1 MADTDAIAPHADGC
15 VITLKVVPRASR
27 TAIWRGADGS
37 IVVRL
42 TAPPVDGAA
51 NEALVRAL
59 ADRFRIA
66 KSAVRIAA
74 GATGRRKRVVL
85 AGVSPEDAAAILL
98 VGRQAAARRSLPI
111 VSIQRH
117 VVEEGSA
124 PSIVGWRS
132 RGRAPVPPPRRRNGI
147 RPLDGN
153 PNQAAR

>member
-27 TAIWRGADGS
+27 TAIERSADGS

-98 VGRQAAARRSLPI
+98 VGR
-111 VSIQRH
+111 
-117 VVEEGSA
+117 
-124 PSIVGWRS
+124 
-132 RGRAPVPPPRRRNGI
+132 
-147 RPLDGN
+147 
-153 PNQAAR
+153 